1 MLPALL
7 VVVEGPDGSGKT
19 RQTDAVVD
27 ALCAR
32 GLAASAF
39 HHTRTGASSDAYC
52 AALDY
57 AHQRAGAC
65 LVANAAQR
73 FATEVRALER
83 GASPDEACDAFDE
96 MERLARESFPV
107 LRATRGEAGL

>member
-39 HHTRTGASSDAYC
+39 HHTRTGASSDALGVLVLALIVF
-52 AALDY
+52 AALGG
-57 AHQRAGAC
+57 H
-65 LVANAAQR
+65 
-73 FATEVRALER
+73 
-83 GASPDEACDAFDE
+83 S
-96 MERLARESFPV
+96 
-107 LRATRGEAGL
+107 